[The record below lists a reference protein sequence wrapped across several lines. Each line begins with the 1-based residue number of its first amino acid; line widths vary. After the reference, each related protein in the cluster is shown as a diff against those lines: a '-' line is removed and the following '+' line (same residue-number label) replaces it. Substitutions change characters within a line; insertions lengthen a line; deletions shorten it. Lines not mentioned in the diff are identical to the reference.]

1 MSLYVLDLPLGFQV
15 AEKPKVKRCT
25 SVSQI
30 FNVSLLVSSPLET
43 HAVEIKS
50 YEQGH
55 RALVF
60 ISSEKT
66 NIFSP
71 EHSNPPTNINFSRKM

>member
-43 HAVEIKS
+43 HAVLDDDS
-50 YEQGH
+50 W
-55 RALVF
+55 F
-60 ISSEKT
+60 ITLPGAEPILEHLLFFQTLSSST
-66 NIFSP
+66 LYVLDLCIRF
-71 EHSNPPTNINFSRKM
+71 